1 MKRRVAS
8 VVVSWVERE
17 EVGLK
22 THPLRWYS
30 LTAAAI
36 ALAGIAPLL
45 GGIWFV
51 ATGVCGLVALFRLAV
66 LVRVRLSGKRGRQGH
81 TPGKRED

>member
-1 MKRRVAS
+1 M
-8 VVVSWVERE
+8 VVSWVERE

-30 LTAAAI
+30 VMAAMI
-36 ALAGIAPLL
+36 ALAGLAPLF
-45 GGIWFV
+45 GGVWFI
-51 ATGVCGLVALFRLAV
+51 ATGLCGLAALSRLV
-66 LVRVRLSGKRGRQGH
+66 ILVRVRLSEKRGRQGH